1 VPPNQFNMDLCLDSI
16 SVLNRIPK
24 QGHNSTP
31 YEVFMQKDIN
41 MVNDFRIE
49 WGKLIKVKKP
59 EGVSLDLNSMGS
71 GCGEDNKWNRSVES
85 IPCAI

>member
-1 VPPNQFNMDLCLDSI
+1 
-16 SVLNRIPK
+16 
-24 QGHNSTP
+24 
-31 YEVFMQKDIN
+31 MQKDIN